1 MATLYE
7 DTNAHELRTL
17 LEEVHNGVSVL
28 PEFQRDFV
36 WDPAA
41 VAELIL
47 SVASNFPAGSI
58 LRIRNSKAYFA
69 SRGFDGAPPPKSTPT
84 FLVLDGQQRQTSL
97 YQAFYGVGP
106 NRFFID
112 IGKLMAGDDL
122 EDALFHCRADKL
134 PATRLLP
141 KDDSAQARA
150 SALAKQAEALVF
162 PLGSLRGS
170 LDAFNTWKG
179 EIIKHRP
186 EREDAV
192 ALMNLFTKLDEVA
205 SRWIAPVHAYRFPV
219 VTLSD
224 QTSAEAICTIFETLN
239 RTGVKLSPFELL
251 TARFFPQNINLRTLW
266 SDARQRH
273 PIIEEFELD
282 PYVVLQAITLRV
294 TKPISVKRGALMNL
308 TGDQI
313 RAHWDQTTKAL
324 ADALTFLREECGVTT
339 PKWLPYGSM
348 LAPLSAV
355 VADHPIAAAG
365 AGAGARRARLK
376 CWFWRASLGQH
387 YESSANRRAEL
398 DVEQLP
404 AWFAG
409 GPPPESITS
418 FRFDPADLEQ
428 ITPRQ
433 RATYRALMCLV
444 MAGGAR
450 DFHSNQR
457 MSAAL
462 MRANGVDDHHLFPL
476 DFLGEKNRRSP
487 NPRNDNIL
495 NRTLIDAGT
504 NRSIG
509 ANSPAVYLA
518 LIDGPQ
524 GRSQVDEILA
534 SHGIAGVAC
543 EALRAASFDAFLDA
557 RRAFFEQRIGDAVKL
572 PGAESAAGVPAE
584 AAATVA

>member
-17 LEEVHNGVSVL
+17 LEEIHNGVSVL

-36 WDPAA
+36 WDAPA

-69 SRGFDGAPPPKSTPT
+69 SRRFDGAPAPKSTPT

-112 IGKLMAGDDL
+112 IGMLIAGDDL
-122 EDALFHCRADKL
+122 EDALFHCRADKA

-141 KDDSAQARA
+141 KDETADA
-150 SALAKQAEALVF
+150 SAVALSRQAAALVF

-179 EIIKHRP
+179 EVIKHRP
-186 EREDAV
+186 EREDAA
-192 ALMNLFTKLDEVA
+192 ALMALFSKLDEVA
-205 SRWIAPVHAYRFPV
+205 SRWIAPIHAYRFPV

-224 QTSAEAICTIFETLN
+224 ETSAEAICTIFETLN

-266 SDARQRH
+266 SEAKQRH
-273 PIIEEFELD
+273 PVIEEFDLD

-294 TKPISVKRGALMNL
+294 TKPVSVKRGALMNL

-313 RAHWDQTTKAL
+313 RAYWDETTKAL
-324 ADALTFLREECGVTT
+324 ADALTFLREECGVIT

-348 LAPLSAV
+348 LAPLAAI
-355 VADHPIAAAG
+355 VADQPLSRAG

-376 CWFWRASLGQH
+376 CWFLRASLGQH
-387 YESSANRRAEL
+387 YESAANRRAEL

-404 AWFAG
+404 VWFAG
-409 GPPPESITS
+409 GAAPDSVNS

-457 MSAAL
+457 MTAAL
-462 MRANGVDDHHLFPL
+462 MRTSDVDDHHLFPL
-476 DFLGEKNRRSP
+476 DFLGETNRRSP
-487 NPRNDNIL
+487 NPRYDNIL

-509 ANSPAVYLA
+509 ANSPALYLN
-518 LIDGPQ
+518 LIDAVQ
-524 GRSQVDEILA
+524 GRAQVDEILA
-534 SHGIAGVAC
+534 SHGIADDAC
-543 EALRAASFDAFLDA
+543 DALRAGAFDAFLDH
-557 RRAFFEQRIGDAVKL
+557 RRAYFASLID
-572 PGAESAAGVPAE
+572 
-584 AAATVA
+584 AATSIPVSALVETN

>member
-36 WDPAA
+36 WDAPA

-58 LRIRNSKAYFA
+58 LRIRNSKTYFA
-69 SRGFDGAPPPKSTPT
+69 SRGFDGAPPPNSTPT

-112 IGKLMAGDDL
+112 IGKLMVGEDL
-122 EDALFHCRADKL
+122 EDALFHCRADKQ

-141 KDDSAQARA
+141 KANSPEAR
-150 SALAKQAEALVF
+150 SEALARQAEALVF

-192 ALMNLFTKLDEVA
+192 ALMSLFAKLDEVA
-205 SRWIAPVHAYRFPV
+205 SRWIAPIHAYRFPV

-224 QTSAEAICTIFETLN
+224 ETSAEAICTIFETLN

-251 TARFFPQNINLRTLW
+251 TARYFPQNINLRTLW
-266 SDARQRH
+266 SEAQQRH
-273 PIIEEFELD
+273 PIIEEFDLD

-294 TKPISVKRGALMNL
+294 TKPVSVKRGALMNL

-313 RAHWDQTTKAL
+313 RAHWDETTKAL
-324 ADALTFLREECGVTT
+324 AEALIFLREECGVTT

-348 LAPLSAV
+348 LAPLAAV

-387 YESSANRRAEL
+387 YESAANRRAEL

-409 GPPPESITS
+409 GAAPDSVTS

-433 RATYRALMCLV
+433 RATYRSLMCLV

-457 MSAAL
+457 MTAAL
-462 MRANGVDDHHLFPL
+462 MRANGVDDHHIFPL
-476 DFLGEKNRRSP
+476 DFLGETNRRSP
-487 NPRNDNIL
+487 NPRFDNIL

-509 ANSPAVYLA
+509 ANSPAIYLN
-518 LIDGPQ
+518 LIDGVQ
-524 GRSQVDEILA
+524 GRPQVDEILA
-534 SHGIAGVAC
+534 SHGIAGGTC
-543 EALRAASFDAFLDA
+543 EALRTGAFDAFLEH
-557 RRAFFEQRIGDAVKL
+557 RREYFGSVIERATTIPSSVL
-572 PGAESAAGVPAE
+572 AEPA
-584 AAATVA
+584 

>member
-1 MATLYE
+1 MPTLYE

-17 LEEVHNGVSVL
+17 LAEIHNGSSVL

-36 WDPAA
+36 WDAA
-41 VAELIL
+41 EVAELIL

-58 LRIRNSKAYFA
+58 LRIRNNRAYFA
-69 SRGFDGAPPPKSTPT
+69 SRGFDGAPQPQETPT

-112 IGKLMAGDDL
+112 FGKLIAREDL
-122 EDALFHCRADKL
+122 EDALIHCRADKL

-141 KDDSAQARA
+141 QNGSDEEKARA
-150 SALAKQAEALVF
+150 LAEQAQSLVF
-162 PLGSLRGS
+162 PLGSLRGGS
-170 LDAFNTWKG
+170 LDAFNTWKSA
-179 EIIKHRP
+179 IIHHR
-186 EREDAV
+186 EESKDAQAV
-192 ALMNLFTKLDEVA
+192 MALLGQLDEVA
-205 SRWIAPVHAYRFPV
+205 GRWIAPINAYRFPV

-273 PIIEEFELD
+273 PIIAEFELD

-294 TKPISVKRGALMNL
+294 TQPISVKRGALMDL

-313 RAHWDQTTKAL
+313 RQHWDQTTQAL
-324 ADALTFLREECGVTT
+324 SDALTFLREECGVTT

-348 LAPLSAV
+348 LAPLCAI
-355 VADHPIAAAG
+355 VADHPIVRAG
-365 AGAGARRARLK
+365 ADAGARRARLK
-376 CWFWRASLGQH
+376 CWFWSATLGQH
-387 YESSANRRAEL
+387 YESSANSRAEL
-398 DVEQLP
+398 DVEQLRT
-404 AWFAG
+404 WFAG
-409 GPPPESITS
+409 GAPPNSVAS
-418 FRFDPADLEQ
+418 FQFDSADLER

-476 DFLGEKNRRSP
+476 DYLGEQNRRSP
-487 NPRNDNIL
+487 NPRFDNIL

-509 ANSPAVYLA
+509 ANNPADYLA
-518 LIDGPQ
+518 EIDALQ
-524 GRSQVDEILA
+524 GREQVNEILA
-534 SHGIAGVAC
+534 SHGIAADAC
-543 EALRAASFDAFLDA
+543 EALRKANFDAFLQG
-557 RRAFFEQRIGDAVKL
+557 RRAFFTERVAVAVRL
-572 PGAESAAGVPAE
+572 PGNEGAAG
-584 AAATVA
+584 